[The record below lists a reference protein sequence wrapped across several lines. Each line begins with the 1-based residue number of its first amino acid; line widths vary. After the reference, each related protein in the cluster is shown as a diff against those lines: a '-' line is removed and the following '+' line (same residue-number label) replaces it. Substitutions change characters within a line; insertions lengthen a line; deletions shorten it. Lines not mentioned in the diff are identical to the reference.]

1 MKKEAKMNEIPAVV
15 ATFIPIAG
23 IIMIIFTVWFAEQR
37 KAKVSFYRHELLRKI
52 AESQGDAAQRVLE
65 MIREQEYESKVRRH
79 EGMKL
84 GGLIAAAV
92 GLALIPV
99 LALLDR
105 ENPSWIIGMIPFLI
119 GTALFV
125 YVTYLAPKPSRSV

>member
-1 MKKEAKMNEIPAVV
+1 MNGVPAVV
-15 ATFIPIAG
+15 ATFVPIAG
-23 IIMIIFTVWFAEQR
+23 IIMIIFIVFYGERR
-37 KAKVSFYRHELLRKI
+37 KEKESFHRHELLRKI

-65 MIREQEYESKVRRH
+65 MIREQEYEAKVRKH

-92 GLALIPV
+92 GLALMLV
-99 LALLDR
+99 LAMLDQHK
-105 ENPSWIIGMIPFLI
+105 PSWIVGLIPFLI

-125 YVTYLAPKPSRSV
+125 YVTYLAPKPSRS